1 MTTIKNIV
9 SKVTLIVALKMIEPK
24 QYEHELA

>member
-1 MTTIKNIV
+1 MTAIKNLV
-9 SKVTLIVALKMIEPK
+9 GKATLIVALHMIQKK